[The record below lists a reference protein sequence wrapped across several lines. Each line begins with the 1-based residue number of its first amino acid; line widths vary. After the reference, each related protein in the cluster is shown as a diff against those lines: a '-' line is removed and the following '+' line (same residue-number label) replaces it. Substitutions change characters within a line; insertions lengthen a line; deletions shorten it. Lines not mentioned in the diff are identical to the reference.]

1 MSLRTP
7 RISGWLVYGTA
18 GAALLLT
25 LLPLPSL
32 LAVIRPPLLVMT
44 ILYWST
50 LAPRTGGIFIG
61 FAFGMALDVIQ
72 GEQLGQHALAL
83 SFVTYLAV
91 RLHLLARAKPLF
103 EQSLFA
109 LVALLLYEFVL
120 WAIDGWSGH
129 PLNSLLRW
137 LPAFSGAALWPVV
150 AGLLGRTHTPR

>member
-1 MSLRTP
+1 MNFGSP

-18 GAALLLT
+18 VAALLLT
-25 LLPLPSL
+25 LVPLPDL

-44 ILYWST
+44 VLYWST

-61 FAFGMALDVIQ
+61 FAFGLALDIIQ

-83 SFVTYLAV
+83 SFVTSLAV

-109 LVALLLYEFVL
+109 LIALLLYEFVL

-129 PLNSLLRW
+129 PLNSVLRW

-150 AGLLGRTHTPR
+150 AGLLGRTHSPR

>member
-1 MSLRTP
+1 MNFGTT

-18 GAALLLT
+18 VAALLLT
-25 LLPLPSL
+25 LVPLPDL

-44 ILYWST
+44 VLYWST

-61 FAFGMALDVIQ
+61 FAFGLALDIIQ

-109 LVALLLYEFVL
+109 LIALLLYECVL

-129 PLNSLLRW
+129 PLNSILRW

-150 AGLLGRTHTPR
+150 AGLLGRTHSPR